1 MKSLNRSTSSC
12 RCCEH
17 FTPLGQRGGT
27 CGLLNNCLVK
37 GDWKACCLSNPV
49 FNVSRRENTSSYA
62 LLSR

>member
-1 MKSLNRSTSSC
+1 MSALNGSTSNC
-12 RCCEH
+12 RCCKH

-37 GDWKACCLSNPV
+37 GDWKACSFSNLV
-49 FNVSRRENTSSYA
+49 FNISTRKKIPNYA

>member
-1 MKSLNRSTSSC
+1 MNYLNRSTSSC
-12 RCCEH
+12 RCCKH

-37 GDWKACCLSNPV
+37 GDWKACSFSNAA
-49 FNVSRRENTSSYA
+49 FGVSKRENVYDYA

>member
-1 MKSLNRSTSSC
+1 MSALNGSTSSC
-12 RCCEH
+12 RCCKY

-37 GDWKACCLSNPV
+37 GDWRACSFSSPV